1 MNNFWWQQENEMEMG
16 NLLTELIEQLR
27 EDHRGRHSLN
37 MDMLR
42 MYTQRDYEMLDR
54 VDPHHRMTNNAD
66 DYRMRMNVVG
76 NIIDTLVSR
85 IGKSKPKPMY
95 LTKRGDYKLR
105 QNARRLTDVMEG
117 IFYQTNV
124 YDVMPKV
131 FQDTAYLTLPA

>member
-42 MYTQRDYEMLDR
+42 MYTQRDYEKLDR
-54 VDPHHRMTNNAD
+54 VDAHHRMTSNAD

-85 IGKSKPKPMY
+85 IGKSKPKPM
-95 LTKRGDYKLR
+95 
-105 QNARRLTDVMEG
+105 
-117 IFYQTNV
+117 
-124 YDVMPKV
+124 
-131 FQDTAYLTLPA
+131 